1 MQGGFSYIHNL
12 LLRIEQILYS
22 GVPIFFTLAGFTLL
36 NRKRFTN
43 TDFYVKKVFIKIIKI
58 ISYLFVFQ
66 LPYYFY
72 NIFIMHKNISVL
84 DYIKICIT
92 INGLESA
99 NWFWFPY
106 VCLLIFSPLL
116 CAICNGLSKK
126 DFLIFYCI
134 LVAKRTIPMLFPDV
148 TIYLRYI
155 FDNNLMTFDKYA
167 FYALTGYA
175 IHYYFV
181 DTKKCLVINLI
192 LILISIYLCHSLCIE
207 ELKVTMWFFT
217 IRFLTELGVFKNVEN
232 MISQISKLTL
242 GIYMIH
248 MYVYNVIRKITLS
261 LLHIDRLANV
271 YICILMASLTYFF
284 AGLVIYLLR
293 KSSLIKKWMG

>member
-1 MQGGFSYIHNL
+1 MIT
-12 LLRIEQILYS
+12 IEQVLYS

-66 LPYYFY
+66 FPYYIF
-72 NIFIMHKNISVL
+72 NIFVAHRDMSIL
-84 DYIKICIT
+84 DYLKICVTMNCIE
-92 INGLESA
+92 NA

-155 FDNNLMTFDKYA
+155 FDNNLMTFDKYV

-217 IRFLTELGVFKNVEN
+217 IRFLTELEIFKNVESV
-232 MISQISKLTL
+232 ISQISQLTL

-248 MYVYNVIRKITLS
+248 MYVYNVVRKVILY
-261 LLHIDRLANV
+261 LLHNDKLTNA
-271 YICILMASLTYFF
+271 YICIIVAMITYFLASLI
-284 AGLVIYLLR
+284 IYLLR
-293 KSSLIKKWMG
+293 KSRFIRMWLK